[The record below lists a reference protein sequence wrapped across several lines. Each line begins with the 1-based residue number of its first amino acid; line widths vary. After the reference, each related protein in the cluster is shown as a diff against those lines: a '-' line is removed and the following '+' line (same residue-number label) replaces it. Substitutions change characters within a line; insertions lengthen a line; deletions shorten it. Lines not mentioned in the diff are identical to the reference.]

1 MERNR
6 LVDHTLGRLNRGLLI
21 FRLGLYAAVIV
32 GLVERLGQDSA
43 IAIPVVA
50 AVALLPAFPRLPRKI
65 EVGVATT
72 LALEFVLTMAAG
84 AFLALQFLPLFS
96 VVVACLLLTRR
107 AALWAIGVAIV
118 LQMATIWLHLAG
130 MLPPGAELAD
140 LIGETLLVAAVG
152 VGFLDIGG
160 VLRRYQTRLVAQA
173 EEELRLTEVIGA
185 KDQLIDSIAHEIRTP
200 VTAVL
205 GLSSELSSGVFAH
218 DETVE
223 IATLVA
229 TESRR
234 LAHLVDNL
242 VYQSRLEIG
251 TLASSSEPVVVR
263 ASLLAAWRLLGL
275 DTGALHVDGDQN
287 VTADRRRLE
296 HIFVNLFDNSARHG
310 SLPVSVEISNGNGQ
324 VAVRFQDQGAGITGD
339 RQKLFGRYD
348 VEGDGHRPN
357 TIGLG
362 LPVSRMLARHM
373 AGDIIIEDN
382 GGVVMTLPMA
392 IMVAEV

>member
-1 MERNR
+1 MDRNK
-6 LVDHTLGRLNRGLLI
+6 LVDHSLGRLNRGLLI

-32 GLVERLGQDSA
+32 GLIDRLGQDSG

-50 AVALLPAFPRLPRKI
+50 SVALLPAFPRLPRKI
-65 EVGVATT
+65 EVGVSTT
-72 LALEFVLTMAAG
+72 LVLEFVLTIAAG

-107 AALWAIGVAIV
+107 AALWAVAGSIV
-118 LQMATIWLHLAG
+118 LQLATIWMHVAEL
-130 MLPPGAELAD
+130 LPPGAELAD
-140 LIGETLLVAAVG
+140 LIGEALLVAAVG

-160 VLRRYQTRLVAQA
+160 VLRRYQTQLVAQA

-205 GLSSELSSGVFAH
+205 GLSSELSSGVFAQ
-218 DETVE
+218 EEIVE
-223 IATLVA
+223 IAGLVA

-242 VYQSRLEIG
+242 VYQSRLDIG
-251 TLASSSEPVVVR
+251 TLASSGETVVLR
-263 ASLLAAWRLLGL
+263 DSLLTAWNLLGL
-275 DTGALHVDGDQN
+275 DNGSLHVDGDEN
-287 VTADRRRLE
+287 VKGDRRRLE

-310 SLPVSVEISNGNGQ
+310 SLPVSVEIRSGNGE
-324 VAVRFQDQGAGITGD
+324 VAVRFRDGGPGIIDD

-362 LPVSRMLARHM
+362 LPVSLMLARHM
-373 AGDIIIEDN
+373 AGDMDIDN
-382 GGVVMTLPMA
+382 GAVVMVLPMETS
-392 IMVAEV
+392 VALV

>member
-1 MERNR
+1 MDRNR
-6 LVDHTLGRLNRGLLI
+6 LVDHSLGRLNRGLLI
-21 FRLGLYAAVIV
+21 FRLGLYAAVMV
-32 GLVERLGQDSA
+32 GLVDRLGQDSA
-43 IAIPVVA
+43 IAIPLVA
-50 AVALLPAFPRLPRKI
+50 ALALLPAFPRLPRKI

-72 LALEFVLTMAAG
+72 LVLEFVLTIAAG

-107 AALWAIGVAIV
+107 AALWVLGGAVV
-118 LQMATIWLHLAG
+118 LQLVTIWMHVVDL
-130 MLPPGAELAD
+130 LPPGAELAD
-140 LIGETLLVAAVG
+140 LVGETLLLGAVG
-152 VGFLDIGG
+152 IGFLDIGG

-173 EEELRLTEVIGA
+173 EEQLRLTEVIGA

-218 DETVE
+218 EETVE

-242 VYQSRLEIG
+242 VYQSRSEIG
-251 TLASSSEPVVVR
+251 TLASSGETVVLR
-263 ASLLAAWRLLGL
+263 DSLQAAWHLLGL
-275 DTGALHVDGDQN
+275 DAGALQVDGDDN
-287 VTADRRRLE
+287 VTGDRRRLE

-310 SLPVSVEISNGNGQ
+310 SLPVHVEIRNGNGE
-324 VAVRFQDQGAGITGD
+324 VAVRFIDEGAGITDG
-339 RQKLFGRYD
+339 RQKLFGRYE

-373 AGDIIIEDN
+373 AGDIKIDDE
-382 GGVVMTLPMA
+382 GAVVLVLPMA
-392 IMVAEV
+392 KTVATV